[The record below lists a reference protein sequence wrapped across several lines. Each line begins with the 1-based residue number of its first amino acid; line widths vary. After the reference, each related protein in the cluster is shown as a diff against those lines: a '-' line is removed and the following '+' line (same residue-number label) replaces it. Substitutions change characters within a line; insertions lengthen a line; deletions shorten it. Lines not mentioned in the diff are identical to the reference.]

1 MNGHEHTHRGEQGQG
16 PRQAPGRAAEVT
28 AVRTRAW
35 RCPSGGDAHQVSLG
49 PPGPEQIQDARD
61 TYEDSCFR
69 EEPKLCAVFRFF
81 FFVKFGES
89 FSTRTKSASPLFTV
103 LPAFWERVSVKP
115 SAHTLPPP
123 LPTHPAGPP
132 RRAGGLRPG
141 PQLGGGLVSRAS
153 AIWQVKCFILL
164 TCQSR
169 HYVEHLVCI

>member
-1 MNGHEHTHRGEQGQG
+1 MSTHTTGNRA
-16 PRQAPGRAAEVT
+16 RAPGKRPAGL
-28 AVRTRAW
+28 RRSPQW
-35 RCPSGGDAHQVSLG
+35 G
-49 PPGPEQIQDARD
+49 PGPGAARLVGAHTRFRSD
-61 TYEDSCFR
+61 RPDPSRSRMPETHTRIHAFGRNQSSVRCF
-69 EEPKLCAVFRFF
+69 VS

-141 PQLGGGLVSRAS
+141 PQLDGGLVSRAS
-153 AIWQVKCFILL
+153 AIWQAKCFILL

-169 HYVEHLVCI
+169 HYVAHLVCI